1 MRSYSTLLGSFL
13 QKTYL
18 LFAIILMAIISLYNP
33 ASAQSGSCDLNNFVT
48 YTQGGWG
55 NKGGKLCDGVTKITV
70 KQLPTGQE
78 VSKGNGTDKLG
89 SNTTFTYSNGKS
101 VVIHTSCSQ
110 PIYVGMEVNKDG
122 FTYKITELKTIP
134 SSSTNPGNIRDLH
147 FPSVFPSGLVVGQ
160 SSGFTLKLSEAKDVK
175 DFLPAGGTPKALDKN
190 YVDSKSTKA
199 GVFAGQA
206 VALKMNIA
214 FSDAGKIGTGSVKLG
229 SLIVCAGPLAGKTVY
244 EVMDIVNK
252 SLSGG
257 TTPYSYSQLNDAATA
272 INENFDEGK
281 VNKGFLKCPT
291 TPVLGSISGSVFFD
305 VNSNGSFDSFE
316 FGLKHVTVKLY
327 EGSVQ
332 KAVTLTDEFGFYKFS
347 NLPAGGYKIQAIDP
361 PLLVL
366 TTTHNPINLT
376 LGSGENKTNNNF
388 GYKCGPSLAK
398 ISGYAYVDANKN
410 GIKELGE
417 APLKD
422 VVIKLY
428 DEHGQIETSMLTDDA
443 GFYEFRDLIPGI
455 YTVEEIDPDMYRSV
469 TSNWI
474 NLMISAGESSQNN
487 NFGDILSA
495 DICGIV
501 FDDLNSNGV
510 KDPSELGIKDVLV
523 ELFIK
528 ATGEFV
534 ASTTTGVNG
543 EYCFG
548 YLIPNVYKVK
558 ETDPA
563 GYVSTSPNEI
573 TVTAN
578 QGDKKYNNNFGDKLA
593 TPHKGSISGLI
604 WNDLNKNGVQD
615 HGEPGMKDVTVKL
628 YDCHDNWIAEK
639 KSASDGKYN
648 FGDLSSGSYTILAQL
663 PSGFSFS
670 PKDNGHDDSKDS
682 DVDPITWKTD
692 CINLAAGQNKADV
705 DAGMYL
711 SATCSIGDR
720 VWNDKNKNGIQDA
733 GEPGMANVKVKL
745 ITCSSSVYIDTKLT
759 DHDGKYLF
767 TGVTAGNYTLIFE
780 DLPAGWKFSP
790 KDAGHNDLL
799 DSDVDPSTGKIYCI
813 NIDPSWCDSNSTKW
827 DAGIYQD
834 APPPTCSIGDR
845 VWEDKNKNGVQDSG
859 EPGVKDITVKLTA
872 CSSSTAIKTTK
883 TNEHGNYLF
892 ADVIAGQYQI
902 QFELPTGYEFSPAN
916 KTNDLFDS
924 DVEYSNGKTTCFTID
939 PSWCDSNSTK
949 WDAGIYLHTP
959 PPTCAIGDRVW
970 EDKNKNGVQ
979 DAGEPGVKDITVKL
993 FACSTSSPLFT
1004 TKTDHDGKYL
1014 FPSVVEGFYTV
1025 KFEGLPAGYS
1035 FTSKDAGHND
1045 LIDSDVDPATGK
1057 TACFNIDPSWC
1068 DSNSTKW
1075 DAGIISCPPGV
1086 KVAGKVFNDANGN
1099 GVHDAG
1105 EVGIA
1110 NVEMKL
1116 WGIAANLIA
1125 TTLTDALGKFEFM
1138 NVIDGQYHVQEI
1150 DLPGYVST
1158 TPNSEFITIAGADK
1172 YGLKFGDKVK
1182 PTPEPC
1188 DLTKYSTMT
1197 QNSWKSVKGYNL
1209 LDSKF
1214 TTLFTSGLIIGDHGA
1229 GYQIKFTSANAVK
1242 NFMPQS
1248 GVPYALDQSYINP
1261 VNTPAGEFAGHIL
1274 ALALNLAYNDAG
1286 LLGHTSTTKLG
1297 NLVVGSGPLK
1307 DFKVYEVLNIVNKA
1321 LGGTVSP
1328 FDMATLNHVVKKINE
1343 NFDNCN
1349 LGFLVCPPPPD
1360 PCGGGFD
1367 AGVESN
1373 SNLAD
1378 LLLRRLTKIEY
1389 GQTTK
1394 MLRNP
1399 KIAFTASYGLNEL
1412 FPNVGPLGSTPKETT
1427 PFDILGISN
1436 ATSAYAV
1443 DYNLNMAKGDVRVA
1457 SIFATTTNPPY
1468 VYEHTKSIC
1477 DRLIDAELQHLSHV
1491 EINGNYYFAS
1501 VLYKQA
1507 ENLYDYTINFSVY
1520 EKGGTFIVDSRWLIE
1535 DYDVPSGV
1543 SNVYNFQV
1551 WASNFNS
1558 TMYLVMSIIDQF
1570 ASRGMVQYN
1579 NSISLPPTL
1588 VYVQKGKYSHTGT
1601 IELVVQNNQ
1610 VVADNIT
1617 IKTKSRSIQG
1627 SGKIESSQS
1636 FGVQPGLNTIY
1647 LKTGVISDANLYI
1660 SSSNGFRDEVF
1671 VSGGAYTYLNGSASK
1686 VDEFVTN
1693 TFTTVSASELP
1704 SEALILS
1711 GGAKVKG
1718 KLSDWVS
1725 MFRSLTA
1732 NTAPYD
1738 LSDYNALKV
1747 TMRGY
1752 GKVWLRLEQDGISEF
1767 NYHAKQI
1774 VLDGSA
1780 LDLTIPFSELKQ
1792 VGSSTA
1798 KFDPSLVRKI
1808 SIYMDKA
1815 DNSTLTNFEF
1825 EIKNIAFLSKNGSDR
1840 SKGES
1845 VPTEFK
1851 LSQNY
1856 PNPFNPST
1864 LIEFSVAKSEFVT
1877 IKVYNVLGKE
1887 VANLVNETKKPGV
1900 HSVRFDANGLSS
1912 GVYLYKIQSE
1922 SYTAT
1927 KKMIL
1932 QK

>member
-1 MRSYSTLLGSFL
+1 MKPYSTFSLGSFI

-18 LFAIILMAIISLYNP
+18 FIAIVTMVVISLYNP
-33 ASAQSGSCDLNNFVT
+33 AFAQSGSCDLNNFVT

-55 NKGGKLCDGVTKITV
+55 NKGGKLCDGVTSITL
-70 KQLPTGQE
+70 KQVETGQE
-78 VSKGNGTDKLG
+78 VKKGNGTDKLG
-89 SNTTFTYSNGKS
+89 SNTTFSYNNGKS

-110 PIYVGMEVNKDG
+110 PIYVGMEVKKDG
-122 FTYKITELKTIP
+122 FTYKITQLTTIP

-147 FPSVFPSGLVVGQ
+147 FLSVFPSGLVVGH
-160 SSGFTLKLSEAKDVK
+160 SSGFTLKLSLASDVEK
-175 DFLPAGGTPKALDKN
+175 FLPAGGQPKALDKN
-190 YVDSKSTKA
+190 YVDPKSTKA
-199 GVFAGQA
+199 GVFGGQV

-214 FSDAGKIGTGSVKLG
+214 FSDADKIGSGSIKLG
-229 SLIVCAGPLAGKTVY
+229 SLIVTAGPLAGKTVY
-244 EVMDIVNK
+244 EVLDIVNL

-272 INENFDEGK
+272 INENFNEGK
-281 VNKGFLKCPT
+281 VNKGFLRCPT
-291 TPVLGSISGSVFFD
+291 APVLGSISGSVFFD
-305 VNSNGSFDSFE
+305 VNSNGTFDSFE

-327 EGSVQ
+327 EGSVE
-332 KAVTLTDEFGFYKFS
+332 KGSTLTDEFGFYKFS
-347 NLPAGGYKIQAIDP
+347 NLSPGGYKVQAIDP
-361 PLLVL
+361 PLLIL

-398 ISGYAYVDANKN
+398 ISGYVFVDANKN
-410 GIKELGE
+410 GVKELGE

-428 DEHGQIETSMLTDDA
+428 DEHGQIVTSMLTDDT

-474 NLMISAGESSQNN
+474 NLLMSAGENSQNN

-501 FDDLNSNGV
+501 FDDLNSNGT

-523 ELFIK
+523 ELFVK
-528 ATGEFV
+528 ASGDFV

-543 EYCFG
+543 EYCFS
-548 YLIPNVYKVK
+548 YLIPDTYKIK
-558 ETDPA
+558 ETDPT
-563 GYVSTSPNEI
+563 GYVSTSPNEL

-593 TPHKGSISGLI
+593 SPHKGSISGFI
-604 WNDLNKNGVQD
+604 WNDFNKNGIQD
-615 HGEPGMKDVTVKL
+615 HGEPGIKDIMVKL
-628 YDCHDNWIAEK
+628 YDCHNNWIAEK
-639 KSASDGKYN
+639 NSGSDGKYS
-648 FGDLSSGSYTILAQL
+648 FGDLSASSYTILVQL

-670 PKDNGHDDSKDS
+670 PKDKGSDDSKDS
-682 DVDPITWKTD
+682 DVDPISWKTA
-692 CINLAAGQNKADV
+692 CITLTAGQNKTNV
-705 DAGMYL
+705 DAGMSS

-720 VWNDKNKNGIQDA
+720 VWNDKNKNGVQDA
-733 GEPGMANVKVKL
+733 GEPGVPNIKVKL
-745 ITCSSSVYIDTKLT
+745 YSCSTSTLVGTKTT
-759 DHDGKYLF
+759 DHNGNYLF
-767 TGVTAGNYTLIFE
+767 DGVILGQYRLKFE
-780 DLPAGWKFSP
+780 DIPSGWVFSP
-790 KDAGHNDLL
+790 KDVGNDLY
-799 DSDVDPSTGKIYCI
+799 DSDVNPSTGETICFD
-813 NIDPSWCDSNSTKW
+813 IDPFN
-827 DAGIYQD
+827 
-834 APPPTCSIGDR
+834 
-845 VWEDKNKNGVQDSG
+845 
-859 EPGVKDITVKLTA
+859 
-872 CSSSTAIKTTK
+872 
-883 TNEHGNYLF
+883 
-892 ADVIAGQYQI
+892 
-902 QFELPTGYEFSPAN
+902 
-916 KTNDLFDS
+916 
-924 DVEYSNGKTTCFTID
+924 
-939 PSWCDSNSTK
+939 CDSNSTK
-949 WDAGIYLHTP
+949 WDAGIYLTTP
-959 PPTCAIGDRVW
+959 SPTCAIGDRVW

-979 DAGEPGVKDITVKL
+979 DGGEPGVANITVKL
-993 FACSTSSPLFT
+993 FSCSTSTPLFT

-1014 FPSVVEGFYTV
+1014 FGSIVAGFYTV
-1025 KFEGLPAGYS
+1025 KFEDLPAGYA
-1035 FTSKDAGHND
+1035 FTSKNAGSND
-1045 LIDSDVDPATGK
+1045 LLDSDVDISTGK
-1057 TACFNIDPSWC
+1057 TPCFNINPSWC

-1075 DAGIISCPPGV
+1075 DAGIFSSPPGV
-1086 KVAGKVFNDANGN
+1086 KVTGMVFNDANGN
-1099 GVHDAG
+1099 GIHDAG

-1110 NVEMKL
+1110 NVEIKL

-1125 TTLTDALGKFEFM
+1125 STLTDAQGKFEFL

-1150 DLPGYVST
+1150 DLPGYIST
-1158 TPNSEFITIAGADK
+1158 TPNSEFITIAGSDK
-1172 YGLKFGDKVK
+1172 SGIKFGDKVK

-1214 TTLFTSGLIIGDHGA
+1214 TTLFPLPNGLIIGGNGS
-1229 GYQIKFTSANAVK
+1229 GYQIKFTSSNAVK
-1242 NFMPQS
+1242 NFLPQS

-1261 VNTPAGEFAGHIL
+1261 VGTPAGEFAGHIL
-1274 ALALNLAYNDAG
+1274 ALALNIAYNDAG
-1286 LLGHTSTTKLG
+1286 LLGHSSTTKLG

-1307 DFKVYEVLNIVNKA
+1307 DFKVYEIFNIVNKA

-1328 FDMATLNHVVKKINE
+1328 FDMGTLNNVVKKINE
-1343 NFDNCN
+1343 NFDDCN
-1349 LGFLVCPPPPD
+1349 LGFLICPPVPD
-1360 PCGGGFD
+1360 SCGGGFD

-1378 LLLRRLTKIEY
+1378 LLLKRLTKIEY

-1412 FPNVGPLGSTPKETT
+1412 FPRVGPLGSTPKETT

-1436 ATSAYAV
+1436 ATSAFAV
-1443 DYNLNMAKGDVRVA
+1443 DYNINMAKGDVRVA

-1477 DRLIDAELQHLSHV
+1477 DRLIDAELQHLSHI
-1491 EINGNYYFAS
+1491 EINGKYYFAS
-1501 VLYKQA
+1501 LLYKQA
-1507 ENLYDYTINFSVY
+1507 EDVTDYTVNFTVY

-1535 DYDVPSGV
+1535 DYEVPSGV

-1570 ASRGMVQYN
+1570 ASRGIVQYKN
-1579 NSISLPPTL
+1579 DISLPPTS
-1588 VYVQKGKYSHTGT
+1588 VYVQKGKYNHTGT
-1601 IELVVQNNQ
+1601 IELVVRNNQ
-1610 VVADNIT
+1610 EVSDNIT
-1617 IKTKSRSIQG
+1617 ILSKSRAVQG
-1627 SGKIESSQS
+1627 SGKIENSQS
-1636 FGVQPGLNTIY
+1636 FSLQPGLNTIY
-1647 LKTGVISDANLYI
+1647 LKTGIISDANLYI

-1671 VSGGAYTYLNGSASK
+1671 VSGGAYTYLNGTATK

-1693 TFTTVSASELP
+1693 TFSTVAAADLP
-1704 SEALILS
+1704 SESLILS

-1752 GKVWLRLEQDGISEF
+1752 GKVWLRLEQDGIRDF
-1767 NYHAKQI
+1767 NFHAKQI
-1774 VLDGSA
+1774 VLDGSEQN
-1780 LDLTIPFSELKQ
+1780 LTIPFSEFKQ
-1792 VGSSTA
+1792 AGSSTA

-1808 SIYMDKA
+1808 SVYMDKA
-1815 DNSTLTNFEF
+1815 ENSTLTNFEF
-1825 EIKNIAFLSKNGSDR
+1825 ETKNLVFLSKNGSDKN
-1840 SKGES
+1840 KGES

-1864 LIEFSVAKSEFVT
+1864 LIEFSVAKSELVT

-1887 VANLVNETKKPGV
+1887 VANLVNGVKEPGV